1 METKQK
7 KHYNELEILNCF
19 ESDESLDSGFKSEV
33 LRKVNAIFHVMAM
46 CLEKDKKT
54 CMTMV
59 NEHGDKWYKEY
70 NQIVSLY
77 QAYHS

>member
-1 METKQK
+1 MTEQK
-7 KHYNELEILNCF
+7 YYNDELEILNCF
-19 ESDESLDSGFKSEV
+19 QNDETLDSGFKSEV
-33 LRKVNAIFHVMAM
+33 LRKLNATFHAMAM
-46 CLEKDKKT
+46 CLEKDKKK

-77 QAYHS
+77 QAYHN